1 MAKKREEEAVEK
13 RKAWITE
20 LAKHKDAKEKLQQA
34 KAKMEQESQ
43 SFLRDIDIF
52 ISEVKQLKK

>member
-1 MAKKREEEAVEK
+1 MAKKREEEAVAK
-13 RKAWITE
+13 RETWVKE
-20 LAKHKDAKEKLQQA
+20 LATHKDAKEKLQQA
-34 KAKMEQESQ
+34 KAKVEQESQ